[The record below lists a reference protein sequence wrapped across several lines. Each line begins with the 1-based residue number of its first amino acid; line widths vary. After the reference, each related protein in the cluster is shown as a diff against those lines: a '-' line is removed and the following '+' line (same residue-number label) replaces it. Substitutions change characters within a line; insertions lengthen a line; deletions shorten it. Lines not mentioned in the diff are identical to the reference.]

1 MILPTRRTLSAPRQA
16 IIGTLV
22 VALTATTI
30 SACGSSKNSH
40 PTKLNLN
47 ITHVQQSIEQ
57 SILSERHLHAKVT
70 CPATVP
76 QEKGK
81 IFTCTATG
89 VAATGKHGKHKSP
102 FNTLFTVTVQNNQG
116 YVTYSS

>member
-1 MILPTRRTLSAPRQA
+1 VILPTRRTPSARRQA
-16 IIGTLV
+16 VIGTLIV
-22 VALTATTI
+22 VLTATTI
-30 SACGSSKNSH
+30 SACGSSKNSQ
-40 PTKLNLN
+40 PTKVNLN
-47 ITHVQQSIEQ
+47 IAHVQQSIEQ

-76 QEKGK
+76 QVKGDV
-81 IFTCTATG
+81 FTCTATG
-89 VAATGKHGKHKSP
+89 SVATGKHGKHKAP